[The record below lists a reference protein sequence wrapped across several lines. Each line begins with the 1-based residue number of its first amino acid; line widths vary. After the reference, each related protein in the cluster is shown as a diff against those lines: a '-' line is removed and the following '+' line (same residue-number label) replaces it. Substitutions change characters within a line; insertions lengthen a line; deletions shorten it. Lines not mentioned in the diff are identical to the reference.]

1 MSDHKS
7 APSDEANPYQ
17 VLAEQG
23 EVSIYRCD
31 QGCLHLQCGNLNLR
45 LEDEEFENLVAV
57 ISAAARKNTRPLVMK
72 SVKYG
77 RVQ

>member
-1 MSDHKS
+1 MADHQS
-7 APSDEANPYQ
+7 SPDPDAYD

-23 EVSIYRCD
+23 DISIYRCD
-31 QGCLHLQCGNLNLR
+31 QGCLHLQFGNINLR

-57 ISAAARKNTRPLVMK
+57 ITAAARKNNRPLVVK
-72 SVKYG
+72 TTKYG

>member
-1 MSDHKS
+1 M
-7 APSDEANPYQ
+7 APPPDDSNPYQ

-23 EVSIYRCD
+23 DISIYRCD
-31 QGCLHLQCGNLNLR
+31 QGCLHLQVGNLNLR

-57 ISAAARKNTRPLVMK
+57 VSAAARKSNRTLVVK
-72 SVKYG
+72 SAKYG

>member
-1 MSDHKS
+1 MSDHMS
-7 APSDEANPYQ
+7 APPDDPNPYQ

-23 EVSIYRCD
+23 DISIYRCD
-31 QGCLHLQCGNLNLR
+31 QGCLHLQVGNLNLR

-57 ISAAARKNTRPLVMK
+57 ISAAARKNNRPLVVK
-72 SVKYG
+72 SAKYG

>member
-7 APSDEANPYQ
+7 APSDESNPYQ

-23 EVSIYRCD
+23 DISIYRCD
-31 QGCLHLQCGNLNLR
+31 QGCLHLQFGNINLR
-45 LEDEEFENLVAV
+45 LEDDEFENLVAV
-57 ISAAARKNTRPLVMK
+57 ISAAARKNNGPLVMK